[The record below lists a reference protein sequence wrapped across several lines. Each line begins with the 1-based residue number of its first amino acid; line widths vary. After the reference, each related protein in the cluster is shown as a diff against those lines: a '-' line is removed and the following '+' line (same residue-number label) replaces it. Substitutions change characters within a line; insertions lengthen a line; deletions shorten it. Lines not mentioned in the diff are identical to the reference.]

1 MAVTKL
7 GIYNEALGLIGERP
21 LTALGG
27 TTETEAAITA
37 VWDNGAV
44 DYCLSLV
51 RPKFAM
57 LTAKSTTYVTD
68 TDHGFNVYTLPADYL
83 SIVGLYQDTT
93 LDQPTER
100 YFIEG
105 RKLACSLTTI
115 YLRYNANNAIAIPSG
130 TDFSVLT
137 PAFVRVLVAHLA
149 AEISTIFSS
158 DETAKIK
165 GIFDTRV
172 KEAIEL
178 EKTEEQP
185 RNLASTGALAAGW
198 LKIYNEAL
206 LLLGQDRLT
215 SGSLDSWKRV
225 AMDTCVASG
234 AVDYCLSLVRPK
246 FATLMAKLTV
256 YTTDT
261 DHGFNVFALPADYL
275 SIVALY
281 QDATL
286 DRPTDR
292 YFIEGRNLSC
302 SYTTIYLRYNADNT
316 IAIPSG
322 TDFSK
327 LTPSFSRLLAAY
339 IAKEASSLFPIENTD
354 NLYKIFDSRVKDAIA
369 LEQEIETT
377 RSLAR
382 TGALSTEWLK
392 IYNDALLILGQ
403 DRLSSGSEDSWRRVA
418 LDTSVDTGIVSSI
431 LEDIGWQFAMKTVK
445 SDYNPSVDPD
455 FGYAYAHD
463 NPADMLIFD
472 GVYTDEYQRS
482 PLKAYQY
489 EADVIYADHQELYI
503 QYVST
508 DFVSAPATWPAT
520 FKRYVA
526 AAIAKDC
533 AGIFKADANRVELTW
548 KQRKNDAKNLD
559 ASQSPPVVILP
570 GSWTKSRFSGSDS
583 RRDRNG

>member
-44 DYCLSLV
+44 DYCLSLIK
-51 RPKFAM
+51 PKFAM
-57 LTAKSTTYVTD
+57 LTAKSTSYTTD

-198 LKIYNEAL
+198 LKVYNEAL

-246 FATLMAKLTV
+246 FATKVDKITSYAGSGEYDFYSFT
-256 YTTDT
+256 
-261 DHGFNVFALPADYL
+261 LPADYL
-275 SIVALY
+275 SIIGLY
-281 QDATL
+281 QDGNL
-286 DRPTDR
+286 DSPTSR
-292 YFIEGRNLSC
+292 YFIEGRTLSC
-302 SYTTIYLRYNADNT
+302 PYTTIYVRYNADT
-316 IAIPSG
+316 TAAIPSG
-322 TDFSK
+322 TDFTK
-327 LTPSFSRLLAAY
+327 LTPSFSRLLAAH
-339 IAKEASSLFPIENTD
+339 IAKEVSAFFPTASIENL
-354 NLYKIFDSRVKDAIA
+354 NKIFESRVKDAIA
-369 LEQEIETT
+369 LEGNIESDRNFTK
-377 RSLAR
+377 
-382 TGALSTEWLK
+382 TGELSYEWLK

-403 DRLSSGSEDSWRRVA
+403 PKLASRLYDSPLRVP
-418 LDTSVDTGIVSSI
+418 LDTSIDSGIVASA

-455 FGYAYAHD
+455 FGYVYAHD

-472 GVYTDEYQRS
+472 GVFTDEYQRS

-548 KQRKNDAKNLD
+548 KQRKSDAKNLD

>member
-27 TTETEAAITA
+27 TLETEAALNA
-37 VWDNGAV
+37 VWDN
-44 DYCLSLV
+44 
-51 RPKFAM
+51 
-57 LTAKSTTYVTD
+57 
-68 TDHGFNVYTLPADYL
+68 
-83 SIVGLYQDTT
+83 
-93 LDQPTER
+93 
-100 YFIEG
+100 
-105 RKLACSLTTI
+105 
-115 YLRYNANNAIAIPSG
+115 
-130 TDFSVLT
+130 
-137 PAFVRVLVAHLA
+137 
-149 AEISTIFSS
+149 
-158 DETAKIK
+158 
-165 GIFDTRV
+165 
-172 KEAIEL
+172 
-178 EKTEEQP
+178 
-185 RNLASTGALAAGW
+185 
-198 LKIYNEAL
+198 
-206 LLLGQDRLT
+206 
-215 SGSLDSWKRV
+215 
-225 AMDTCVASG
+225 G

-261 DHGFNVFALPADYL
+261 DHSFNVFALPADYL
-275 SIVALY
+275 SIVSLY
-281 QDATL
+281 QDNTL

-302 SYTTIYLRYNADNT
+302 SYTTVYLRYNADNT

-322 TDFSK
+322 TTFTK
-327 LTPSFSRLLAAY
+327 LTPAFVRVLVAHLAAE
-339 IAKEASSLFPIENTD
+339 ISTIFSSDETPKIQG
-354 NLYKIFDSRVKDAIA
+354 IFDRRVKDAVT
-369 LEQEIETT
+369 LEQEVEQP

-445 SDYNPSVDPD
+445 SDHNPSVDPD
-455 FGYAYAHD
+455 FGYAYAHN

-508 DFVSAPATWPAT
+508 DFVTAPATWPAT